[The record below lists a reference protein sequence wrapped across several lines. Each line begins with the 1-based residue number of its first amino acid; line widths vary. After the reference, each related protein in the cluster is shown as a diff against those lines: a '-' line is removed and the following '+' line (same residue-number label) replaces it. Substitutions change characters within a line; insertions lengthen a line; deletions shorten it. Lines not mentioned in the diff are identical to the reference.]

1 MRIDPSMAFEVC
13 DVVETNFS
21 GKVTRHIIWE
31 RFLTRNSQSGVC
43 YKVTPQVKKS
53 ESKSSKIDHGWFTRI
68 GRLDLN
74 ANDDIVFIPDKAE

>member
-1 MRIDPSMAFEVC
+1 MRIKPEDAFELC
-13 DVVETNFS
+13 DVVETDFS

-43 YKVTPQVKKS
+43 YKVVPQVKKS
-53 ESKSSKIDHGWFTRI
+53 EGKHAKIDHGWFRRI

-74 ANDDIVFIPDKAE
+74 AEDDIVFIPDKSE